1 MLDSGRPH
9 GRRQRPLTP
18 QQDAESWC
26 WLMRRD
32 LRQPTPPAL
41 WPGSIGLVSFTAE
54 LAPHVHDLLILGY
67 REGGGSVP
75 GYVPDYGP
83 WRAAFDTDPEFDPAL
98 CFIACDD
105 QGLVG
110 VAHCWTSAFIRDLV
124 IHPRARRQGLA
135 SALLAHAF
143 AAFHLRNEA
152 CVDLKVLETNHGAR
166 RLYETSGMSYV
177 QRFTTD

>member
-32 LRQPTPPAL
+32 LRQPAPPAR
-41 WPGSIGLVSFTAE
+41 WPDKVRLVSFTAE
-54 LAPHVHDLLILGY
+54 LAPQVHELLRLGY
-67 REGGGSVP
+67 RQGGGSVP
-75 GYVPDYGP
+75 DYQS
-83 WRAAFDTDPEFDPAL
+83 WRTAFDSDPEFDPAL
-98 CFIACDD
+98 CLIACDD

-110 VAHCWTSAFIRDLV
+110 VAHAWTSAFIRDLV
-124 IHPRARRQGLA
+124 VHPRSRRQGLGL
-135 SALLAHAF
+135 ALLNHAF
-143 AAFHLRNEA
+143 TVFRLRGEG
-152 CVDLKVLETNHGAR
+152 CIDLKVLETNHGAR
-166 RLYETSGMSYV
+166 RLYEASGMNYV